1 MPISEHFCVFSH
13 IPLCIKVCIGLRYGG
28 KDFNAPAGENGEPLA
43 LSFLRAGVRV
53 KQREFDSLDHA
64 YGIGEGSEAEGW
76 ISEAVDWLNQG
87 KE

>member
-1 MPISEHFCVFSH
+1 MVSSSFPECYIS
-13 IPLCIKVCIGLRYGG
+13 YGG
-28 KDFNAPAGENGEPLA
+28 KDFVAPAGENGEPLA

-53 KQREFDSLDHA
+53 KQRDFPHLDHA

-76 ISEAVDWLNQG
+76 ISEAVDWLNRR